1 MRELPSSHAPLRAS
15 EQKLRAVCI
24 GAAVLSF
31 VGLRFFEPSHIPAW
45 LPIHPSCG
53 AITGLPCLFCG
64 LTRAIHHLLQGN
76 FAAALYYNWLAL
88 PISAG
93 AVLLA
98 AIFTAELIANK
109 KMLQIHVR
117 FCFTPRS
124 VAIAGAVL
132 LSLWLLQVYL
142 AISQDKRELLNPSGP
157 LYALFVK

>member
-1 MRELPSSHAPLRAS
+1 MREFPSSHAPLRAS
-15 EQKLRAVCI
+15 EQKLRAACI
-24 GAAVLSF
+24 SAAVLSF

-98 AIFTAELIANK
+98 AIFTAELIAK
-109 KMLQIHVR
+109 RKIFQIRAR

-124 VAIAGAVL
+124 GAIAMTVL
-132 LSLWLLQVYL
+132 VSLWLLQVYL

-157 LYALFVK
+157 LYALFVR